1 MLDGDDTLGG
11 KLLNLLGAVLLPV
24 QNVGV
29 LADAQ
34 GATSEDNSTNVILEA
49 GSADS
54 LLVGNGGTSLLG
66 QDEAGTDPNGG
77 GTEHEGSGDGVT
89 VVQTTSGD
97 DLHGL
102 AGQRALAALDQL
114 GNGRDEDGGGD
125 VTGVTATLTT
135 LGADDIHADIEGLL
149 DVLGVA
155 DHVHAEDA
163 GTVELLDDSLRGNTD
178 GGNEELSTAL
188 DDDIDE
194 LVELALGVVV
204 AVRCERLPCQSDCP
218 LFLRR
223 YMVCLLGLTGTAT
236 DLGEEEVDT
245 EGGILIL
252 QVALQLSDLFAEH
265 IRSITNTTDDTQT
278 TGIGDRSSQLR
289 ASGHVHTSQQNGVV
303 DLKQIGDGS
312 TDDLWGRNIVS

>member
-1 MLDGDDTLGG
+1 MWQVETRTKRGDHYLQLGNHLVTLLQESSSIRNELINNSLGGLLLVHNSSDLTHQEGTGIVQGVIINIIGQVLKVVLDGDDTLGS

-24 QNVGV
+24 QNVRV
-29 LADAQ
+29 LTDAQ

-66 QDEAGTDPNGG
+66 QNEAGTDPDGG

-89 VVQTTSGD
+89 VEQTTGGD

-114 GNGRDEDGGGD
+114 GHGGDEDGGGD

-135 LGADDIHADIEGLL
+135 LGADDIDADVEGLL

-163 GTVELLDDSLRGNTD
+163 GTVELLDNGLGGDTD
-178 GGNEELSTAL
+178 GGDEELGTAL

-204 AVRCERLPCQSDCP
+204 AV
-218 LFLRR
+218 
-223 YMVCLLGLTGTAT
+223 GA
-236 DLGEEEVDT
+236 
-245 EGGILIL
+245 
-252 QVALQLSDLFAEH
+252 
-265 IRSITNTTDDTQT
+265 
-278 TGIGDRSSQLR
+278 DR
-289 ASGHVHTSQQNGVV
+289 
-303 DLKQIGDGS
+303 
-312 TDDLWGRNIVS
+312 